1 MVGRNADQVKPP
13 SQSSAGWRPG
23 SAGWRPSRNRE
34 RLSPAIWIAGF
45 LLAAAV
51 IAVMAALF
59 GTT

>member
-13 SQSSAGWRPG
+13 SSSAGWHAS

>member
-13 SQSSAGWRPG
+13 SSSAGWHPG
-23 SAGWRPSRNRE
+23 SAGWRPSRNHE

-59 GTT
+59 DTT